1 VNEIAKGIAWG
12 EFHQHVYA
20 QLLRKQIPKVQKD
33 SQITSVF
40 LRSWDHSVQK
50 LIIKRWCNWH
60 QEEGI
65 FVISP
70 IVRSTDG
77 RTGINPYTEC
87 VTDLVTKQDNYFFVF
102 SLD

>member
-50 LIIKRWCNWH
+50 LIIKR
-60 QEEGI
+60 
-65 FVISP
+65 
-70 IVRSTDG
+70 
-77 RTGINPYTEC
+77 
-87 VTDLVTKQDNYFFVF
+87 
-102 SLD
+102 